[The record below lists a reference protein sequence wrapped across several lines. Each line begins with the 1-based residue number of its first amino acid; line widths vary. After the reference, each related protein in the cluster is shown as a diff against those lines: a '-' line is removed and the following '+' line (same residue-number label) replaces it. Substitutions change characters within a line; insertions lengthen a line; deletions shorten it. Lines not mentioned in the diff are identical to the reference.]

1 MKIAPV
7 QRRRKESAM
16 LIMKYLGLKTEYEVN
31 FSRVSENIVQ
41 LIGDMPEKEKGFTL
55 SRKEKEDAWDYSDF
69 TTVYRKIENGIQFSN
84 DGSVYVAP
92 PEPEPEPEPEPYVP
106 TLEEVKEYKKQEIMS
121 TYQMVKTAGFDI
133 ELSTGT
139 EHFPLTDEDTT
150 FLFGKQLELQASTE
164 EKISYQNSDNRCKM
178 YSREDMQLIIN
189 KALLFVNFQTT
200 YRNNLC
206 EWINACSE
214 KEQVENISY
223 GIAIPEEYQN
233 EVYKKYLTQM
243 EGAA

>member
-1 MKIAPV
+1 
-7 QRRRKESAM
+7 M

-31 FSRVSENIVQ
+31 FGRISENIVQ
-41 LIGDMPEKEKGFTL
+41 LLGNFPAKEKGFTL
-55 SRKEKEDAWDYSDF
+55 SRKEKEDAWDYSNYS
-69 TTVYRKIENGIQFSN
+69 TVYREIDGGVQFSN

-106 TLEEVKEYKKQEIMS
+106 TLEEVKEYKKQEIMNS
-121 TYQMVKTAGFDI
+121 YQAVKTSGFDI
-133 ELSTGT
+133 ELSCGT

-164 EKISYQNSDNRCKM
+164 EQISYQNSDNRCKM
-178 YSREDMQLIIN
+178 YSREDMQLIIQ

-206 EWINACSE
+206 EWIDECTE
-214 KEQVENISY
+214 KDQVENITY
-223 GIAIPEEYQN
+223 GSEIPEEYQN
-233 EVYKKYLTQM
+233 EVYKKYLAQM
-243 EGAA
+243 EGAE

>member
-1 MKIAPV
+1 
-7 QRRRKESAM
+7 M

-41 LIGDMPEKEKGFTL
+41 LIGDMPEREKGFTL

-106 TLEEVKEYKKQEIMS
+106 TLEEVKEYQKQEIMS

>member
-1 MKIAPV
+1 
-7 QRRRKESAM
+7 M

-41 LIGDMPEKEKGFTL
+41 LIGDMPAKEKGFTL

-69 TTVYRKIENGIQFSN
+69 TTVYREIENGIQFSN

-133 ELSTGT
+133 ELSSGT

-206 EWINACSE
+206 EWVDECSE
-214 KEQVENISY
+214 KEQVENITY
-223 GIAIPEEYQN
+223 GAEIPEEYQN
-233 EVYKKYLTQM
+233 DVYKKYLTQM

>member
-1 MKIAPV
+1 
-7 QRRRKESAM
+7 
-16 LIMKYLGLKTEYEVN
+16 
-31 FSRVSENIVQ
+31 
-41 LIGDMPEKEKGFTL
+41 
-55 SRKEKEDAWDYSDF
+55 
-69 TTVYRKIENGIQFSN
+69 
-84 DGSVYVAP
+84 
-92 PEPEPEPEPEPYVP
+92 
-106 TLEEVKEYKKQEIMS
+106 MS

-214 KEQVENISY
+214 KEQVENIS
-223 GIAIPEEYQN
+223 
-233 EVYKKYLTQM
+233 
-243 EGAA
+243 

>member
-1 MKIAPV
+1 
-7 QRRRKESAM
+7 M

-41 LIGDMPEKEKGFTL
+41 LIGDMPAKEKGFTL

-133 ELSTGT
+133 ELSSGT

-150 FLFGKQLELQASTE
+150 FF
-164 EKISYQNSDNRCKM
+164 I
-178 YSREDMQLIIN
+178 
-189 KALLFVNFQTT
+189 
-200 YRNNLC
+200 
-206 EWINACSE
+206 W
-214 KEQVENISY
+214 
-223 GIAIPEEYQN
+223 
-233 EVYKKYLTQM
+233 
-243 EGAA
+243 